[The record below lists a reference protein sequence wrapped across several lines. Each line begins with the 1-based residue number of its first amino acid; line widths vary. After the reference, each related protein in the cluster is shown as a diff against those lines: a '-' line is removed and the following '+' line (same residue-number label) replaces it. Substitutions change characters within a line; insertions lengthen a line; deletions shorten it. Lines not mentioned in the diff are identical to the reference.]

1 MAGLTSKQEKF
12 AQGIASGK
20 SQADAYREAYNV
32 QNMKDNS
39 IHVNASKVLA
49 NTKVALRVEELRQ
62 PIVEEVGITLKTHLE
77 DLLALRQAAV
87 ADRSFSA
94 AISAE
99 IARGKAAGVH
109 VERSVVQSLD
119 KDLSPLEDDGW
130 L

>member
-119 KDLSPLEDDGW
+119 KGLSPLEDDGW

>member
-62 PIVEEVGITLKTHLE
+62 PIVEKVGITLKTHLE